1 MAPLFF
7 WPLLFRPLFPQDCC
21 CLSVVIA
28 ATSSLSLLVM
38 RQPSRKLMIKL
49 EILFCRI
56 LPARMYTLL
65 LVTRW
70 WERRCKSKALG
81 CSLWMNRD
89 VIGDGKI
96 QNMGELDFRTKPGVG
111 QVGKAEDAVDGQL
124 PLLHLLRHHLVKIST
139 ANISFCLHKT
149 GSIVESSV
157 YSCRL
162 GTS

>member
-1 MAPLFF
+1 
-7 WPLLFRPLFPQDCC
+7 
-21 CLSVVIA
+21 
-28 ATSSLSLLVM
+28 
-38 RQPSRKLMIKL
+38 
-49 EILFCRI
+49 
-56 LPARMYTLL
+56 MYTVL

-81 CSLWMNRD
+81 CSLRMNRD

-111 QVGKAEDAVDGQL
+111 QVGKAEDAGDGEL
-124 PLLHLLRHHLVKIST
+124 PLLHLLSHHLVKIPT

-149 GSIVESSV
+149 RAIVEVVSSV

>member
-1 MAPLFF
+1 
-7 WPLLFRPLFPQDCC
+7 
-21 CLSVVIA
+21 
-28 ATSSLSLLVM
+28 
-38 RQPSRKLMIKL
+38 
-49 EILFCRI
+49 
-56 LPARMYTLL
+56 
-65 LVTRW
+65 
-70 WERRCKSKALG
+70 
-81 CSLWMNRD
+81 MNRD
-89 VIGDGKI
+89 VIRDGKI